1 MNRKVDIYLKNVTK
15 WRAEF
20 EALRAIALDP
30 GLTEDLKWGHP
41 CYTLN
46 NANVILLHGFKNY
59 CAIAFFK
66 GALLKDPKG
75 LLIQQTENVQSGRQL
90 RFTNVQEIVAKER
103 LIKGYIAQAIEVEE
117 SGSKVEFKKAAE
129 FETPKEVLVA
139 LKRIPGLS
147 VAFNRLTPGRRH
159 GYVLHFVAAKQAK
172 TLEARV
178 QRCAPKILKGE
189 GLNDF

>member
-20 EALRAIALDP
+20 EALRAIALDS

-147 VAFNRLTPGRRH
+147 VAFNRLTPGRRR